1 MYNGI
6 MRKRRRI
13 FMQMVNAFEKSLALV
28 KPYKSEDEKFDFLFS
43 LKTKGIPQ
51 TLANAF
57 DGGRIPSHD
66 AYTLIR
72 YGISDFDL
80 DDGKHVE
87 VNEERFVRMLHAFLG
102 KCNGNSIEQFVLWSN
117 HKKQIQGWNIM
128 AKMLGD
134 LPTIKEN
141 DDYGKDK
148 YQKKYIVFFQGKEQ
162 KTNDIN
168 SALDIN
174 ALVGFLMRP

>member
-1 MYNGI
+1 
-6 MRKRRRI
+6 
-13 FMQMVNAFEKSLALV
+13 MQMVNACQLPTAQRLTAL
-28 KPYKSEDEKFDFLFS
+28 E
-43 LKTKGIPQ
+43 KGIPQ

-117 HKKQIQGWNIM
+117 HKKQ
-128 AKMLGD
+128 
-134 LPTIKEN
+134 
-141 DDYGKDK
+141 
-148 YQKKYIVFFQGKEQ
+148 